1 MACILQRPGATYS
14 LECLFKSFAR
24 KITDPALVLDD
35 LAELLVADLLQAE
48 VALEH
53 SDLLLIGRVAL
64 SLFFAAST
72 Q

>member
-35 LAELLVADLLQAE
+35 LAVDGDLGGVGQRA
-48 VALEH
+48 
-53 SDLLLIGRVAL
+53 GREQRNQQEAR
-64 SLFFAAST
+64 AH
-72 Q
+72 